1 MAQDRQFALDQVN
14 TSLTAPNQS
23 FQAQQGPNTQ
33 ILNQSINKGAASLTN
48 ALGIFAVDRRQKEVE
63 AEVQFSKLAAARGDV
78 MPGFNSDAAEKAY
91 HDIINTK
98 ALSAAS
104 LAVDDLNKG
113 PQFKAILDSTDV
125 NDIDKMKQY
134 SEVVGKITDTAAQSI
149 TDGGVLTNLRFM
161 KSSAEDTFARLLAVQ
176 ARDRKQIYLHHYV
189 KEDVNRQLR
198 ANTQL
203 VLDFDDTFKTRLT
216 DMAELLQS
224 SAAGYNREEAVQA
237 TLAAMMGSEMNSEQL
252 IKMMSK
258 PINIRGIT
266 GNDLAQNDA
275 TFRGIFNRA
284 LSDRKAE
291 HTTVAARDKEID
303 IEKRSKAV
311 DITRSALVL
320 NPDMSDD
327 DLVESFISNGGSFT
341 KAGQMST
348 FVKNTREDA
357 AGRGKGFASLEAS
370 QLKYAIAL
378 NSGNFNEAD
387 LKSTLIELGIASNT
401 LPQFIKLNET
411 EKTQFKEAL
420 AHINS
425 TDIASKHIFSI
436 IGKSLTPNS
445 AKAIIAK
452 MAGGGTLSEAD
463 MNELKESMIL
473 NAVGVK
479 NGVTAQ
485 QLTEALV
492 LAQPTLAK
500 INKLATD
507 TAADAA
513 INNIDPNEI
522 DLTPFAVVVEANIKD
537 LLDVINGG
545 IKGKTSAEPSSQG
558 THSTPTALK
567 EKSKVPETKGA
578 KGEPKVAPIVKI
590 PSIQEQSIKQAELR
604 QRIIDSK
611 PLTGLITRP
620 RTLDEQEYLEKI
632 APTKIDESVYDRIVE
647 HNMALVAPITGTMDA
662 LVKFVGGATDK
673 LGKVVGGATD
683 DIRSAVNSF
692 LDGTEIQYTI
702 RDIGYAVKDFG
713 SNYDNYFNGAMTTVL
728 SVVNAVAGAISSDAE
743 GGTTKEV
750 GEGLDQAVSEVPTP
764 EVPTPEE
771 AAQALEAEKLSNIKS
786 SGRSNINEKAVK
798 FLKAAIRKTEI
809 SDKQLKTFGGLPYKA
824 VERKGGKLSD
834 RDRKITSLSDLKAG
848 DDIGYG
854 HKITSE
860 ELKSGLIHNV
870 PFATKNDLIKL
881 TKEQQEFIFDQDFES
896 KKKEVIGLASK
907 HNIVLTNGE
916 LSGLTGLLF
925 NVGMGTFKGGSKETK
940 AFKAFKKGDFETL
953 LKEAFDSVSGFVRTG
968 GKINKGLVHK
978 RQLEKLFF
986 KSGNK

>member
-1 MAQDRQFALDQVN
+1 
-14 TSLTAPNQS
+14 
-23 FQAQQGPNTQ
+23 
-33 ILNQSINKGAASLTN
+33 
-48 ALGIFAVDRRQKEVE
+48 
-63 AEVQFSKLAAARGDV
+63 
-78 MPGFNSDAAEKAY
+78 
-91 HDIINTK
+91 
-98 ALSAAS
+98 
-104 LAVDDLNKG
+104 
-113 PQFKAILDSTDV
+113 
-125 NDIDKMKQY
+125 
-134 SEVVGKITDTAAQSI
+134 
-149 TDGGVLTNLRFM
+149 
-161 KSSAEDTFARLLAVQ
+161 
-176 ARDRKQIYLHHYV
+176 
-189 KEDVNRQLR
+189 
-198 ANTQL
+198 
-203 VLDFDDTFKTRLT
+203 
-216 DMAELLQS
+216 
-224 SAAGYNREEAVQA
+224 
-237 TLAAMMGSEMNSEQL
+237 
-252 IKMMSK
+252 
-258 PINIRGIT
+258 
-266 GNDLAQNDA
+266 
-275 TFRGIFNRA
+275 
-284 LSDRKAE
+284 
-291 HTTVAARDKEID
+291 
-303 IEKRSKAV
+303 
-311 DITRSALVL
+311 
-320 NPDMSDD
+320 MSDQE
-327 DLVESFISNGGSFT
+327 LVESYLSNGGSFD

-348 FVKNTREDA
+348 FVENIRRDA
-357 AGRGKGFASLEAS
+357 AGLGKGFASPEAS
-370 QLKYAIAL
+370 QLKHAIAV
-378 NSGNFNEAD
+378 NSGNFNEAEI
-387 LKSTLIELGIASNT
+387 KSAMINLGIAPNT
-401 LPQFIKLNET
+401 LPQFIKLNGT
-411 EKTQFKEAL
+411 EKSQFKEAL

-425 TDIASKHIFSI
+425 TNIASKQIFSI
-436 IGKSLTPNS
+436 IGKSLTPES
-445 AKAIIAK
+445 SKAILAK
-452 MAGGGTLSEAD
+452 LAGGGTLSDED
-463 MNELKESMIL
+463 LNEFKESMVL
-473 NAVGVK
+473 SAFGVK
-479 NGVTAQ
+479 KGVTAQ

-513 INNIDPNEI
+513 INNISPNDI
-522 DLTPFAVVVEANIKD
+522 DLTPFAIEVEDDIKD
-537 LLDVINGG
+537 LLEIINGG
-545 IKGKTSAEPSSQG
+545 ITGKTSTEPSSQG
-558 THSTPTALK
+558 TPSIPTAPQ
-567 EKSKVPETKGA
+567 EKPKVPEPKKA
-578 KGEPKVAPIVKI
+578 EGEPKVTPIVKI
-590 PSIQEQSIKQAELR
+590 PSIQEQSIKQTELR
-604 QRIIDSK
+604 QRITDGK
-611 PLTGLITRP
+611 PLSGLITRP

-632 APTKIDESVYDRIVE
+632 VPTKIHKSAYERVVE
-647 HNMALVAPITGTMDA
+647 HNMALVAPIMGSMDE
-662 LVKFVGGATDK
+662 LGKFVGGAI
-673 LGKVVGGATD
+673 D
-683 DIRSAVNSF
+683 DIGSAVNTF
-692 LDGTEIQYTI
+692 MTGTEISQLKAPTLKEAAQTVSSAI
-702 RDIGYAVKDFG
+702 KPPAQAVSGFVKKTVEAINSGPTLKDVGEGLG
-713 SNYDNYFNGAMTTVL
+713 SYFNDSMTTIL
-728 SVVNAVAGAISSDAE
+728 KGVNAVADFISSDAE
-743 GGTTKEV
+743 GSTTKEV